1 MRAKRWLAFQLIF
14 ALILALSLTACDEK
28 ASQPEDGLNVTNENA
43 HCGLVAG
50 FVRDA
55 AGQNLR
61 GASVSISP
69 LPSARV
75 QATSEA
81 TSISSFINYPNPFTM
96 DTHFAYFLIG
106 AGPHTVHISIYN
118 LHQELQRE
126 FSDAP
131 GAEGPNKLHFD
142 GLDLEEEALVDGLY
156 PCEVRVQSGGDTD
169 SVRFALSKNI
179 NISDMGGL
187 QSYNTSTPSDGKYV
201 IADLPLDIRLLAT
214 INYDPEDTLE
224 YPSNW
229 PYIETGWTITDRFL
243 VSASKNGYI
252 TESDTVTL
260 TAGSVTR
267 KDFTL
272 H

>member
-1 MRAKRWLAFQLIF
+1 MRAKKWLVFQLT
-14 ALILALSLTACDEK
+14 LILILTLMLLACDEK
-28 ASQPEDGLNVTNENA
+28 TSQPEDGLNVSNDNP

-50 FVRDA
+50 FIRDA
-55 AGQNLR
+55 NGQNLR

-69 LPSARV
+69 LPSARI
-75 QATSEA
+75 QSNAEIG
-81 TSISSFINYPNPFTM
+81 SISSFINYPNPFTL
-96 DTHFAYFLIG
+96 DTHFAYYLIG
-106 AGPHTVHISIYN
+106 AGSHTVHISIYN

-126 FSDAP
+126 FSSAP
-131 GAEGPNKLHFD
+131 GAEGPNKLYFD
-142 GLDLEEEALVDGLY
+142 GLDTEEEMLGDGLY

-169 SVRFALSKNI
+169 SVRFTLSKSV

-187 QSYNTSTPSDGKYV
+187 QSYSVDTPSDGKYV
-201 IADLPLDIRLLAT
+201 IDDVLLNIRLLTT

-243 VSASKNGYI
+243 ISASKDGYS

-260 TAGSVTR
+260 TAGRVIR
-267 KDFTL
+267 KDLTL
-272 H
+272 R